1 MEELLQ
7 QYSVSDILIFIV
19 ILALAIKELSSYI
32 DWAKG
37 KRNQC
42 FTEEI
47 GKRDKLEQFENLVKR
62 QNQTD
67 NDIKEIKQSLQM
79 LIQSDRDDI
88 KAWITEKHHYFCY
101 EKKYID
107 DYTLDCIEKRYA
119 HYTNE
124 GGNSFVEDLMIDL
137 RELKKVS
144 GLKEREENKKS

>member
-1 MEELLQ
+1 MAAM
-7 QYSVSDILIFIV
+7 VSDILIFII
-19 ILALAIKELSSYI
+19 ILALAIKELSNYI

-37 KRNQC
+37 KRKQC

-47 GKRDKLEQFENLVKR
+47 NKKTKLEQFEDLVKR

-101 EKKYID
+101 ERKCID
-107 DYTLDCIEKRYA
+107 DYSLDCIEKRYA
-119 HYTNE
+119 HYTRE
-124 GGNSFVEDLMIDL
+124 GGNSFVEDLMLDL
-137 RELKKVS
+137 RELKKIS
-144 GLKEREENKKS
+144 GMREREENKKS

>member
-7 QYSVSDILIFIV
+7 QYSVSDILIFII
-19 ILALAIKELSSYI
+19 ILALAIKELSNYI

-37 KRNQC
+37 KRKQC
-42 FTEEI
+42 FTEEVD
-47 GKRDKLEQFENLVKR
+47 KRNKLEQFEDLVKR

-101 EKKYID
+101 ERKCID
-107 DYTLDCIEKRYA
+107 DYSLDCIEKRYA
-119 HYTNE
+119 HYTRE
-124 GGNSFVEDLMIDL
+124 GGNSFVEDLMLDL
-137 RELKKVS
+137 RELKKIS
-144 GLKEREENKKS
+144 GMKEREENKKS